1 MMNKL
6 KFLIMYS
13 FKRKVNSKWFLI
25 ANVLLALVIV
35 MLLNIDSI
43 IRYFGGDFESK
54 VNIHII
60 DNTEK
65 SYDLFDS
72 YLSLYNNMFGD
83 DDKYVVTLFEGTKED
98 SIEMLENDEDESSS
112 IVLIFDLDE
121 ENVIAVTMIS
131 NDFLNLLDI
140 PAITTTVNNVKT
152 ALAIERYE
160 FSEEQI
166 FALTSP
172 VDIDRVILNEER
184 TSDENV
190 GIIMSTVFPIII
202 LPFFM
207 LSIFLVQMI
216 GAEINDEKTTRG
228 MEIIISNVSPGIHL
242 ASKAIAGNLFV
253 IVQGLLFVGYFLLGI
268 FTRGFVTKT
277 SFSMESLFGS
287 EFAGIL
293 SGVFNSSFMETL
305 RYTMPLVLLLMLLT
319 FVAYSLLAGILS
331 SMTTNTEDFQHI
343 QTPIMIVMVLGYY
356 LAIMAGLF
364 EGALFIRILAYIPFI
379 SAILS
384 PSLLVMGQFTVID
397 FMISIGMVALFIFI
411 FIKFG
416 LKVYKVGILNYSSG
430 GMFKKMLEA
439 LKG

>member
-1 MMNKL
+1 MNKL